1 VSGTADNALFGDGT
15 LTDAEGGGRAALPDV
30 ISPHLFIA
38 MECAR
43 PEAGGSR
50 HSLANIDRVLV
61 GRGAARSAERLV
73 DGGTRTLELRI
84 PDPHMSSRHA
94 CFSWDRGACLVLDT
108 GSRNGTRVN
117 GLRASSSTALGDGDI
132 VEVGHTLLI
141 YRAALTAPLAGL
153 GDVDF
158 ANDDATNLLATVDP
172 FLARSVSILSRLA
185 RSNCPVLLLGET
197 GTGKEVVAR
206 GLHRLSERK
215 GPFVAVNCGALPA
228 TLLEAQF
235 FGHVRGAFSG
245 AVADA
250 PGLVRSADGGTILL
264 DEIADLPMSS
274 QAALLR
280 VLQDHEV
287 VPVGGTRPIKVDLRV
302 LAATHQ
308 PLRELVARGAFREDL
323 FARVSAFS
331 FALPPLR
338 ARREDIGLMVAAYAR
353 GQSPDANAGGAM
365 RLTPAAGRMLF
376 EYDWPRNVRQ
386 LHQVLQ
392 VASALAGR
400 EPVDVVHLRAPMARS
415 APSAANDSP
424 DDACLDPVQERLI
437 ASLKRHHGNISQVA
451 RELGK
456 ARMQVQ
462 RWMRRF
468 GIDSRSFR

>member
-1 VSGTADNALFGDGT
+1 MSGTADDALFGDGT
-15 LTDAEGGGRAALPDV
+15 LTDAEGGGRATLPDV
-30 ISPHLFIA
+30 ISPHLFVA
-38 MECAR
+38 MECGR

-73 DGGTRTLELRI
+73 DGGTRTLNLRI
-84 PDPHMSSRHA
+84 PDPRMSSRHA
-94 CFSWDRGACLVLDT
+94 CFSWDRGACMVLDT

-117 GLRASSSTALGDGDI
+117 GLRVSSITALADGDI

-141 YRAALTAPLAGL
+141 YRPALTAPLDAL

-172 FLARSVSILSRLA
+172 FLKRSVSILSRLA

-250 PGLVRSADGGTILL
+250 PGLLRSADGGTILL
-264 DEIADLPMSS
+264 DEIADLPMPS

-308 PLRELVARGAFREDL
+308 PLRELVARGEFREDL

-353 GQSPDANAGGAM
+353 GQAI

-392 VASALAGR
+392 VASALAGK
-400 EPVDVVHLRAPMARS
+400 EPIDVVHLRAPMARS

-424 DDACLDPVQERLI
+424 PDAGLDPVQERLI
-437 ASLKRHHGNISQVA
+437 ASLKRHRGNISQVA